1 MKKILVL
8 LTMSMALFSACNS
21 DDEATKPQSKGQLDP
36 NALVTIS
43 PAKGVKVRAIGDAD
57 SDTAF
62 SALEVMLRAHSA
74 HYYTQYSGHRLLE
87 REVYTGVGFAPE
99 QKDTANAKLRFWGTQ
114 IISDNGMLLKGTL
127 YARDIVIVGG
137 DPSLGEPRYGNSTD
151 TLAYIPNAVIRE
163 ARAKIEQAY
172 RDSNFTEVYRL
183 FDEALTYIPCTAKQ
197 YKELKALSL
206 IHI

>member
-1 MKKILVL
+1 MKKILLL
-8 LTMSMALFSACNS
+8 LTAVVVIFTACNN
-21 DDEATKPQSKGQLDP
+21 DDEPTKPKSRGQLNP

-74 HYYTQYSGHRLLE
+74 KYHTQYSGHVLE
-87 REVYTGVGFAPE
+87 DREFYTGVGFAPE

-114 IISDNGMLLKGTL
+114 IISANGMLLKGTL

-137 DPSLGEPRYGNSTD
+137 DPSLGEPRYSNSID
-151 TLAYIPNAVIRE
+151 TLAYIPNAVLRE

-197 YKELKALSL
+197 YKELKAKGLN
-206 IHI
+206 